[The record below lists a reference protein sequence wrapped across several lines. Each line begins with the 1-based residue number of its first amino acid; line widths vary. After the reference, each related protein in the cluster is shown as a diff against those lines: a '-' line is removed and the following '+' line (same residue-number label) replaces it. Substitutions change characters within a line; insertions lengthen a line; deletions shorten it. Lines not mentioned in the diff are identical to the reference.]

1 MMDWNQ
7 VGQALGYVI
16 VGAGGVFALW
26 SRREGIKAR
35 DNAEAKAAKAEGA
48 KSDAEG
54 ALYGLMVDRL
64 RHVEG
69 EVRRLTLEIEK
80 ERSLRVALEQHI
92 FHLENTM
99 RSHGIDPP
107 ARAFVMG

>member
-1 MMDWNQ
+1 MNWEQ
-7 VGQALGYVI
+7 IGQAVGYAI
-16 VGAGGVFALW
+16 LGAGGVFALW

-69 EVRRLTLEIEK
+69 EVTRLNLEVEK
-80 ERSLRVALEQHI
+80 ERQLRVSLEQHI

-99 RSHGIDPP
+99 RAHGLDPP
-107 ARAFVMG
+107 ARAFVLG